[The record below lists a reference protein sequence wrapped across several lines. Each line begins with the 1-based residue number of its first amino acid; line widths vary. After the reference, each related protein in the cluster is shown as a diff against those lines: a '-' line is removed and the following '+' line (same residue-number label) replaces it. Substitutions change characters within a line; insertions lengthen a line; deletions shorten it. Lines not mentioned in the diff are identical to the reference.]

1 MLELLQNHLLNSV
14 HVPGVFN
21 SLTCE
26 SFQGLFLC
34 AETHT
39 HRWQNRRQNS
49 HEFLKQ
55 RQQMQRIFVVLVL
68 ASDNTPGPGV
78 GGWGVLR
85 PTSSA
90 LQAKWEGLGPLPF
103 GEGEG

>member
-1 MLELLQNHLLNSV
+1 
-14 HVPGVFN
+14 
-21 SLTCE
+21 
-26 SFQGLFLC
+26 
-34 AETHT
+34 
-39 HRWQNRRQNS
+39 
-49 HEFLKQ
+49 
-55 RQQMQRIFVVLVL
+55 MQRIFVVLVL

-103 GEGEG
+103 GEGEGWAAPWLSQGQRSGVWGTHQRDVVEALAPGG